1 MSTRA
6 DIFPAEYVEEL
17 RKLQDRVPPI
27 PFPEIQKVIEEE
39 LKRPIEEIFAELDTA
54 AFAAASVA
62 QVHHATLPGG
72 EKVVVKVIRPG
83 IMKKIRE
90 DIRLMYYLADKIEKS
105 FDIGRILAPSN
116 LVKEFERTIFK
127 EIDMLIEAGSIE
139 KFAYNFRDIDEVCIP
154 KVYWDYTTKSIL
166 VMERIDGIKMDRV
179 DELKAH
185 GIDPKEIGWNSVFFM
200 PTLTPVIPLSCMTVG
215 LVSLILVL
223 PATWM
228 KR

>member
-1 MSTRA
+1 MGFFKASAGLRGIKRFGVIAKVLIKHGLGDVVEKIVGRKDKKGEPAKIKGAALKPGVLSPRRIRLVLEELGPSFVKLGQLMSTRA

-39 LKRPIEEIFAELDTA
+39 LKRPSEEIFAELDTA

-105 FDIGRILAPSN
+105 FDLGLILAPSN
-116 LVKEFERTIFK
+116 L
-127 EIDMLIEAGSIE
+127 E
-139 KFAYNFRDIDEVCIP
+139 K
-154 KVYWDYTTKSIL
+154 
-166 VMERIDGIKMDRV
+166 
-179 DELKAH
+179 
-185 GIDPKEIGWNSVFFM
+185 
-200 PTLTPVIPLSCMTVG
+200 
-215 LVSLILVL
+215 
-223 PATWM
+223 
-228 KR
+228 